1 MLDFIDFIKS
11 QGLPIEPHGQV
22 VVGIKAAVKQT
33 QKLAD
38 QAKKLIL
45 RHDGVVIKVND
56 LKLYEDIGRLPSIKS
71 MIAYKFAEE
80 VGQTKVKRDFS

>member
-1 MLDFIDFIKS
+1 M
-11 QGLPIEPHGQV
+11 
-22 VVGIKAAVKQT
+22 
-33 QKLAD
+33 
-38 QAKKLIL
+38 KKLIL